1 MKTNL
6 IVLEDKDLKNI
17 KGGIEPR
24 PVVPPPSY
32 NP

>member
-6 IVLEDKDLKNI
+6 IILENKDLKNI
-17 KGGIEPR
+17 KGGDDYR
-24 PVVPPPSY
+24 PVVPPPL